1 MGVFGEIITY
11 LTGAAPSSGF
21 PGSEFGQAY
30 NRRDLM
36 VYPEEPSGTPPPKMV
51 WTFERLDNGA
61 KVGVAY
67 DLMKVTPPATPE
79 RQEMSGKMARG
90 EATPE
95 EAADYVKYWND
106 RTISVFERA
115 DTLEGFFKVEK
126 LN

>member
-1 MGVFGEIITY
+1 
-11 LTGAAPSSGF
+11 
-21 PGSEFGQAY
+21 
-30 NRRDLM
+30 
-36 VYPEEPSGTPPPKMV
+36 
-51 WTFERLDNGA
+51 
-61 KVGVAY
+61 
-67 DLMKVTPPATPE
+67 
-79 RQEMSGKMARG
+79 MARG